1 MKNRADPPPLQHLK
15 RLDEALRVDFSSR
28 YLLVEGIERCPI
40 PMFVINHKH
49 VISVWNRALAQ
60 LTGLSG
66 EQMVGT
72 RNQWQAFYSFERPT
86 LADLMVDGTVEQEI
100 DRYYGGKYHR
110 SPMLDRG
117 FEVSDFFPDMG
128 EDGRWLFFTA
138 VSLKDTSGYTAG
150 AIQTL
155 QDVTTQSRAE
165 LALKESQ
172 SFLNQIVNGS
182 SVPTFV
188 IDREHRVTHWNRAC
202 ESITGVQADEL
213 IGTRDHWR
221 AFYDKKRPLI
231 ADLILS
237 HALETDVDHLYDGRF
252 RRSTLIDGAFEADRY
267 FPHFGEDGK
276 WLFFTAA
283 PLRDANGKFIGA
295 IETLQDITEQKRAE
309 QALRNSEEN
318 FRLMSITDSL
328 TGLFNVRH
336 FYEQIEIEVK
346 RAVRYGRPLS
356 MLLLDLDHFKNLNDV
371 HGHLEGDRALAV
383 AANVIRNNFREHD
396 TAYRYGGEEFTVLLP
411 ETDIEAATMLAER
424 LIKTLANTPL
434 TTDFG
439 NVLTMTASVGVAE
452 YVADD
457 TATSLVRRADT
468 GVYEAKRLGR
478 NRVSVMR

>member
-1 MKNRADPPPLQHLK
+1 
-15 RLDEALRVDFSSR
+15 
-28 YLLVEGIERCPI
+28 
-40 PMFVINHKH
+40 
-49 VISVWNRALAQ
+49 
-60 LTGLSG
+60 
-66 EQMVGT
+66 
-72 RNQWQAFYSFERPT
+72 
-86 LADLMVDGTVEQEI
+86 
-100 DRYYGGKYHR
+100 
-110 SPMLDRG
+110 
-117 FEVSDFFPDMG
+117 
-128 EDGRWLFFTA
+128 
-138 VSLKDTSGYTAG
+138 
-150 AIQTL
+150 
-155 QDVTTQSRAE
+155 
-165 LALKESQ
+165 
-172 SFLNQIVNGS
+172 
-182 SVPTFV
+182 VPTFV

-237 HALETDVDHLYDGRF
+237 HALETDVGHLYDGRF
-252 RRSTLIDGAFEADRY
+252 RRSTVIDGAFEADRY